1 MRNKRER
8 FVALAEAR
16 TEKALKSIRLLS
28 NLANRANY
36 EYSEEDVN
44 QIVRAIELEV
54 RNLRSA
60 FSTQGSLSKTFRLNN
75 GRRGK

>member
-1 MRNKRER
+1 VRDKRER

-36 EYSEEDVN
+36 EYSDDDVN
-44 QIVRAIELEV
+44 QIVRAIEAEV
-54 RNLRSA
+54 RNLKSA
-60 FSTQGSLSKTFRLNN
+60 FSSQGSSSKTFKLDDR
-75 GRRGK
+75 RRGN